1 MEPGLFV
8 IGVVTGL
15 LLSLARSSNEE
26 EPAAPPPGPRPF
38 NPLDPMGAEMSSK
51 RDMVAEASV
60 TFLPYVQ
67 GQIDEVK
74 AGRPSVS
81 WSEVVA
87 RIPYLTEA
95 VAMYYAMED
104 PKVPMTPKLS
114 IAAALL
120 YGVSPMDLVPDAVPI
135 LGQADDLGV
144 LLTALNLVYSHIN
157 AEHLAKAKAW
167 LQAHGVQPNPLFSLG
182 KDMSQ
187 TPGNVLPLPSFQRT
201 RPGARQAP
209 GLPGPSPSVPD
220 GFGSQGGFG
229 RQGGKDRMVDLQ
241 PPAPPPVWR

>member
-8 IGVVTGL
+8 VGVVTGL
-15 LLSLARSSNEE
+15 LLSLLREGE
-26 EPAAPPPGPRPF
+26 VPCEPQPSPGPRPF
-38 NPLDPMGAEMSSK
+38 NPMDPMASEMGSK
-51 RDMVAEASV
+51 RDMVAEASA
-60 TFLPYVQ
+60 TFLPYMQ

-120 YGVSPMDLVPDAVPI
+120 YAPMPVDLIPDAIPI

-157 AEHLAKAKAW
+157 AQHLAKAKAW
-167 LQAHGVQPNPLFSLG
+167 LQAHGVEPNPLFQLG
-182 KDMSQ
+182 KDLSQ
-187 TPGNVLPLPSFQRT
+187 TPGNVIPAPSFQRT

-209 GLPGPSPSVPD
+209 GLPGPAPSMPD
-220 GFGSQGGFG
+220 QFGGSHV
-229 RQGGKDRMVDLQ
+229 RERIVDPQ